1 MSFLENNF
9 FLLAITFGI
18 FFFAKLLQ
26 KKTGLVLL
34 NPILLTIALLIIFL
48 KMTNI
53 SYETYNKG
61 GHLIEF
67 WLRPAV
73 VALGVPLYLQLEMIK
88 KQLLP
93 ILLSQLAGCIVGVI
107 SVVLIAK
114 FMGASQEVILSL
126 APKSVTTPI
135 AMEVTKAIG
144 GIPSLTAA
152 VVVAVGL
159 LGAICGFK
167 TMKIM
172 RVGSPIAQGLMGG
185 GANITPGEVSLAH
198 NGVLFLDE
206 LPEFRRAALETLRQP
221 LETGQVVIS
230 RASGTMTFPCRF
242 MLAAAM
248 NPCPCGYLGDRRRA
262 CTCPPAQIARYRRK
276 ISGPLL
282 DRFDLLMEV
291 PAVDP
296 SILASS
302 PAGECSASIRERV
315 AAARRLQSSR
325 YAGTPFRNNAAL
337 SGKALQKYCRLLPE
351 GRAILLRAVE
361 ELALS
366 ARAYDRILKV
376 ARTIADLE
384 GTSDIQ
390 DVHLYEAVQYR
401 AFEQSLRD

>member
-9 FLLAITFGI
+9 FLLAVTFGV

-34 NPILLTIALLIIFL
+34 NPILLTIAVLIIFL
-48 KMTNI
+48 KMANI
-53 SYETYNKG
+53 SYETYNQG

-152 VVVAVGL
+152 VVGAGGFLGGPFCVVVAVGL

-172 RVGSPIAQGLMGG
+172 HVGSPIAQGLSMGTAAHAVG
-185 GANITPGEVSLAH
+185 TSTAMDISSKYGAYASLGLTLNGIFTALLTPTILRLL
-198 NGVLFLDE
+198 GVL
-206 LPEFRRAALETLRQP
+206 
-221 LETGQVVIS
+221 
-230 RASGTMTFPCRF
+230 
-242 MLAAAM
+242 
-248 NPCPCGYLGDRRRA
+248 
-262 CTCPPAQIARYRRK
+262 
-276 ISGPLL
+276 
-282 DRFDLLMEV
+282 
-291 PAVDP
+291 
-296 SILASS
+296 
-302 PAGECSASIRERV
+302 
-315 AAARRLQSSR
+315 
-325 YAGTPFRNNAAL
+325 
-337 SGKALQKYCRLLPE
+337 
-351 GRAILLRAVE
+351 
-361 ELALS
+361 
-366 ARAYDRILKV
+366 
-376 ARTIADLE
+376 
-384 GTSDIQ
+384 
-390 DVHLYEAVQYR
+390 
-401 AFEQSLRD
+401 

>member
-152 VVVAVGL
+152 VVVAVG
-159 LGAICGFK
+159 ICGFK

-172 RVGSPIAQGLMGG
+172 RVGSPIAQGLSMGTAAHAVG
-185 GANITPGEVSLAH
+185 TSTAMDISSKYGAYASLGLTLNGIFTALLTP
-198 NGVLFLDE
+198 
-206 LPEFRRAALETLRQP
+206 T
-221 LETGQVVIS
+221 
-230 RASGTMTFPCRF
+230 
-242 MLAAAM
+242 
-248 NPCPCGYLGDRRRA
+248 
-262 CTCPPAQIARYRRK
+262 
-276 ISGPLL
+276 
-282 DRFDLLMEV
+282 
-291 PAVDP
+291 
-296 SILASS
+296 IL
-302 PAGECSASIRERV
+302 
-315 AAARRLQSSR
+315 
-325 YAGTPFRNNAAL
+325 
-337 SGKALQKYCRLLPE
+337 RLL
-351 GRAILLRAVE
+351 GIL
-361 ELALS
+361 
-366 ARAYDRILKV
+366 
-376 ARTIADLE
+376 
-384 GTSDIQ
+384 
-390 DVHLYEAVQYR
+390 
-401 AFEQSLRD
+401 